1 MTRGAHGQS
10 ATKDDSTKIAGRC
23 TKHYNPHMYRQ
34 CTLALASAALAVA
47 ACARLATL
55 SGNQLAL
62 PALSFSTDTLRT
74 QQIAPGAAYHF
85 VYSKSGPWAI
95 HVLDLDRTECWTPIA
110 VKGVSGAAGRTKTT
124 EILRKFASEQ
134 ISTHQV
140 IGGANG
146 DFFALG
152 TGVPVTAH
160 IGYSRLVA
168 GPAPRPVFALD
179 SSRALRI
186 ATLKVDG
193 WATIHGTQYPVDSW
207 NRLSPRGLALF
218 DEGYGVMTDTGG
230 GNVEVKLAGSAPFA
244 VELVDTARGGL
255 SIATKGHVLVAG
267 AQAPAELRQQLLG
280 LARGDTLRISM
291 VLAPFFP
298 LEAVGGFPVLV
309 RDSAEAEELDR
320 SGQDSF
326 RARNPRTAIGVAQNG
341 RRFFVVAVDGRQQ
354 PYSDGMT
361 LHELAKLMLDLGATQ
376 ALNLDGGGSTTLV
389 YADPDSSGR
398 LRIANHPSDRDGERA
413 VGNAIAIM
421 KECVGQ

>member
-1 MTRGAHGQS
+1 M
-10 ATKDDSTKIAGRC
+10 
-23 TKHYNPHMYRQ
+23 N
-34 CTLALASAALAVA
+34 LAVPGTEHHNSLMHRKLLLGA
-47 ACARLATL
+47 TTVVVVACARLATL
-55 SGNQLAL
+55 GGNPLQL
-62 PALSFSTDTLRT
+62 PALSFSTDSLRT
-74 QQIAPGAAYHF
+74 RQIAPGAAYHF

-95 HVLDLDRTECWTPIA
+95 HVLDLDRTECWTPIV
-110 VKGVSGAAGRTKTT
+110 VKGANGAAGRTKTS
-124 EILRKFASEQ
+124 EILRKFSSEQ
-134 ISTHQV
+134 TSSHPV
-140 IGGANG
+140 IGGVNG

-207 NRLSPRGLALF
+207 NRLSTRALALF
-218 DEGYGVMTDTGG
+218 DDGYGVMTDTGA
-230 GNVEVKLAGSAPFA
+230 GNVEVKLAGSTPYT

-255 SIATKGHVLVAG
+255 SIAAKGHVLVAG
-267 AQAPAELRQQLLG
+267 AQAPVELRQQLLG
-280 LARGDTLRISM
+280 LTRGDTLRISM

-320 SGQDSF
+320 SGQESF
-326 RARNPRTAIGVAQNG
+326 RARNPRTAIGIAQGG
-341 RRFFVVAVDGRQQ
+341 RRFFLIAVDGRQQ

-361 LHELAKLMLDLGATQ
+361 LHELAKLMLDLGSTQ

-389 YADPDSSGR
+389 YADPDSSGK
-398 LRIANHPSDRDGERA
+398 LQIANHPSDRDGERP